1 MKKIVLKKR
10 NFVAKDLF
18 TPKYAMKRHRT
29 AKDYVRSI
37 EKNKIKKE
45 ITDNYANN

>member
-1 MKKIVLKKR
+1 MKKIVIKKR

-18 TPKYAMKRHRT
+18 TPKYALKRHRT

-37 EKNKIKKE
+37 EKNKTKRE
-45 ITDNYANN
+45 ITDNYAYS